1 MDNNICLHN
10 SPALSRLEEPLTRA
24 AAATVYV
31 AATTAVAVIAVDTAV
46 ATALPLMFLCWL
58 PLLLTLPIS
67 AVCAAFILI
76 LTP

>member
-24 AAATVYV
+24 AAATIYV

-58 PLLLTLPIS
+58 PLLTLPIS